1 MSQFTYAK
9 IGQYSEEVVKKVL
22 DNKGKLKAVNGK
34 TYTIDISK
42 GSTFDKFKA
51 AVEKQDYLKATDIV
65 KESQFEILEP
75 SVETRIKHGKP
86 TTQGRKKWLELG
98 WTEIEKK
105 EFSSPNLTIDTDEQE
120 TISLKIFEA
129 VLGKK
134 TKTWKTFSQM
144 YHAPGSEIAKI
155 FPELPKLQT
164 WWDSFELQFNQ
175 VTKTTDF
182 PNSKY
187 DVYLYG
193 GKKSFMDYSTEL
205 VTKEIKFVGQKDT
218 WNPADVWLLKS
229 GAQAK
234 FKKKV
239 DEVLKKWEA
248 LNPEEKEKRTTG
260 PIQEINALLR
270 TAYND
275 KEIVGI
281 SLKKLDKTMTLKYDL
296 FNMNAD
302 ETDNDLPDVTFDG
315 IKLDCSY
322 DTTTHKFNSK
332 TSYVFVK
339 DGPDDA
345 YKMAYKSNTGKGN
358 PGNITYEFLPS
369 GKAAAQL
376 GKVPKESLKKWL
388 ESQVQLF
395 NIKGEQRTKA
405 GLVVKMPEHSN
416 LEREWSTDAG
426 KLWEKKVKFI
436 NSTFTTG
443 TTNLI
448 NGDENTKDSFVKN
461 LKDSYNQ
468 SPTVTPNNASMMQM
482 VDFTW
487 ILAKLITQTEP
498 ITKKTQLQIFLTRA
512 YYFAQKR
519 GVKYNFGPFGKL
531 YSK

>member
-22 DNKGKLKAVNGK
+22 DNKGELKAVNGK

-42 GSTFDKFKA
+42 GSTFDDFKKLITQKRPDFA
-51 AVEKQDYLKATDIV
+51 GAEELVRNN
-65 KESQFEILEP
+65 QFEIIDPPKEK
-75 SVETRIKHGKP
+75 RIKKTDRP
-86 TTQGRKKWLELG
+86 KDKWLKLG

-105 EFSSPNLTIDTDEQE
+105 EFSSPNLSIDTDEQE

-134 TKTWKTFSQM
+134 TKTWQNFEQM
-144 YHAPGSEIAKI
+144 YHAQGSEIKKI
-155 FPELPKLQT
+155 FPDLPKLQT

-175 VTKTTDF
+175 VSTTPDF

-193 GKKSFMDYSTEL
+193 GKDSFMDYVSKL

-229 GAQAK
+229 GAQSN

-239 DEVLKKWEA
+239 DEVLNKWEA
-248 LNPEEKEKRTTG
+248 LKPEEKEKRTTG

-270 TAYND
+270 TAYNK

-281 SLKKLDKTMTLKYDL
+281 SLKKLDKGMTLKYDL

-302 ETDNDLPDVTFDG
+302 ESDNDLPDVTFDG

-322 DTTTHKFNSK
+322 DEKTHKFGSK

-345 YKMAYKSNTGKGN
+345 YKMAYKSNTGKGK

-388 ESQVQLF
+388 ESQVKLF

-416 LEREWSTDAG
+416 LEREWSTAAG

-468 SPTVTPNNASMMQM
+468 SP
-482 VDFTW
+482 
-487 ILAKLITQTEP
+487 K
-498 ITKKTQLQIFLTRA
+498 
-512 YYFAQKR
+512 
-519 GVKYNFGPFGKL
+519 
-531 YSK
+531 